1 MHAFLRSAHIA
12 PKKANLIAKMIRG
25 MPVPDAVEAL
35 RRTNKKAARIIEDL
49 LRSAIANA
57 SHNDRQDPQG
67 MIIKTMIVNQAQALR
82 RGIPKARGQVRPV
95 RKFMSHI
102 ELALGFRD
110 VGSEEQERT
119 QKTQRTQG
127 MASQEKAHTVNN
139 RQAKSKKAKDQTKST
154 STSPS

>member
-1 MHAFLRSAHIA
+1 MV
-12 PKKANLIAKMIRG
+12 RG

-35 RRTNKKAARIIEDL
+35 RRTHKKAARIIEGL

-67 MIIKTMIVNQAQALR
+67 MIIKTLIVNQAQALR

-102 ELALGFRD
+102 VIVLGFPED
-110 VGSEEQERT
+110 ETEVEEGT
-119 QKTQRTQG
+119 QKTQRTQKTRKKG
-127 MASQEKAHTVNN
+127 EGKDARVASREKVHTV
-139 RQAKSKKAKDQTKST
+139 SS
-154 STSPS
+154 S